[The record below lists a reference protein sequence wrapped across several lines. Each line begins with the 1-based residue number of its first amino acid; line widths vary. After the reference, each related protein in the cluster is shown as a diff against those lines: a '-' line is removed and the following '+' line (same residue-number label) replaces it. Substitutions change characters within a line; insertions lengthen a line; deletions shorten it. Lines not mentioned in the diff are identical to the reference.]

1 MNKYLGIPIIIAF
14 FLGYKFPFVALDL
27 SKFAFYSLILMMT
40 LALLPVSISSFK
52 EIQIKKREIVFTIL
66 TLYLF
71 TPLVQWIL
79 CKLFIK
85 DSALFYGTFF
95 ASLCPIAI
103 VAPQF
108 TKQHEGN
115 AQLSTITLIISLI
128 LFPFVSLVYLSKLT
142 DNAIAI
148 QLKPLFLDMLIVT
161 FLPILIAGMLNK
173 LIPSLKE
180 RIKSIAFPIN
190 MLLIAF
196 MSFAYFGAS
205 MSKLSIAYTP
215 YKEIISIIVILLIQD
230 FITYFIA
237 KKAFNNIFDIADTKA
252 IAISISMKN
261 VAMCGAVLLFY
272 DPKASLASALG
283 FLVHSLF
290 YSYLLNKKY

>member
-1 MNKYLGIPIIIAF
+1 MNKYLGFPILVAF
-14 FLGYKFPFVALDL
+14 LLGYQFPFVALDL
-27 SKFAFYSLILMMT
+27 SKYAFYSLIIMMT
-40 LALLPVSISSFK
+40 LALLPLKFSNFF
-52 EIQIKKREIVFTIL
+52 EIKDKKREIVFTIL
-66 TLYLF
+66 TLYIF
-71 TPLVQWIL
+71 TPLIQWIL
-79 CKLFIK
+79 CKTLIN

-108 TKQHEGN
+108 TKQHDGN
-115 AQLSTITLIISLI
+115 VQLSTITLIISLI
-128 LFPFVSLVYLSKLT
+128 LFPFVSLIYLSKLT

-148 QLKPLFLDMLIVT
+148 QLKPLFIDMLIVT
-161 FLPILIAGMLNK
+161 FLPMVIAQIINFFL
-173 LIPSLKE
+173 PHLKDKI
-180 RIKSIAFPIN
+180 RPFAFPIN

-215 YKEIISIIVILLIQD
+215 IREIFSIVLILLIQD
-230 FITYFIA
+230 FVTYFTSKRFFA
-237 KKAFNNIFDIADTKA
+237 MTFNQKDSRAM
-252 IAISISMKN
+252 AISISMKN

-283 FLVHSLF
+283 FLVHAIF
-290 YSYLLNKKY
+290 YSYLLNRKN

>member
-1 MNKYLGIPIIIAF
+1 MNKYLGIPIIVAF
-14 FLGYKFPFVALDL
+14 LLGYKFPFVALDL
-27 SKFAFYSLILMMT
+27 SKYAFYSLIIMMT
-40 LALLPVSISSFK
+40 LALLSVSLSSFK
-52 EIQIKKREIVFTIL
+52 DLKKVKKEIFFTIL
-66 TLYLF
+66 TLYIF
-71 TPLVQWIL
+71 TPLIQWIL
-79 CKLFIK
+79 CKLLIK

-115 AQLSTITLIISLI
+115 AQLSTITLIISLV
-128 LFPFVSLVYLSKLT
+128 LFPFISLFYLSKFT
-142 DNAIAI
+142 DHAIAI
-148 QLKPLFLDMLIVT
+148 QLKPLFIDMLIVT
-161 FLPILIAGMLNK
+161 FLPILIATLINYV
-173 LIPSLKE
+173 IPSSKDK
-180 RIKSIAFPIN
+180 IKKFSFPVN

-215 YKEIISIIVILLIQD
+215 LKEIFSIVLILLIQD
-230 FITYFIA
+230 FVTYFAA
-237 KKAFNNIFDIADTKA
+237 KKFFKIIFSQAETTA

-283 FLVHSLF
+283 FLIHALF
-290 YSYLLNKKY
+290 YSYLLNKNN